1 MEELTV
7 KTFID
12 TVLSLMEHRH
22 LTVAGLEEAKE
33 PVILSELSVLDIL
46 LLLIHS
52 ETVIPSQK
60 SSRILLDILTGMG
73 YDESILVKGKGATLR
88 RTFKKKVEEENSMS
102 ETEHWKMGKTK
113 NETQNDGNDR
123 TNRTVETNLEVNEI
137 DKEGKIA
144 INQDT
149 EKDSTK
155 KSCLRNLVKIIT
167 AHRNKQDDNPAH
179 IIAIIS
185 WCLEQSGHIED
196 INILGALTAWIYS
209 CTEVNELVIQTV
221 ASSIDVSSDIIGRL
235 LNLYIIVSEMKVTG
249 AADDCIVPEDV
260 IKDVNA
266 VLEKVAITKL
276 KILEESA
283 GKNYT
288 TMRKCLTTGRYFIY
302 EGVNE

>member
-1 MEELTV
+1 MEELTI

-12 TVLSLMEHRH
+12 AVLSLMEHRQ

-33 PVILSELSVLDIL
+33 PLILSELSVLDIL

-52 ETVIPSQK
+52 ETILPSQK
-60 SSRILLDILTGMG
+60 SSRILLNILTGMG
-73 YDESILVKGKGATLR
+73 YNESILIKGKGATLR
-88 RTFKKKVEEENSMS
+88 RTFKKVVEENSAS
-102 ETEHWKMGKTK
+102 ETENWKTRKSK
-113 NETQNDGNDR
+113 IETQNDGDDI
-123 TNRTVETNLEVNEI
+123 TNRTVVTNLEEREI
-137 DKEGKIA
+137 VKESKIA

-155 KSCLRNLVKIIT
+155 KGCLRNLIKIIT
-167 AHRNKQDDNPAH
+167 SHRNKPDDNPAH
-179 IIAIIS
+179 IIAIVS

-209 CTEVNELVIQTV
+209 CTEVNELIIQTV

-235 LNLYIIVSEMKVTG
+235 LNLYIIVSEMKTTG
-249 AADDCIVPEDV
+249 AADDCIVPGDV

-266 VLEKVAITKL
+266 VLEKVAIAKL

-283 GKNYT
+283 AKNYIKL
-288 TMRKCLTTGRYFIY
+288 RKCLATGRFCRM
-302 EGVNE
+302 GVN

>member
-1 MEELTV
+1 MEELTI

-12 TVLSLMEHRH
+12 TVLSLMEHRQ

-33 PVILSELSVLDIL
+33 PLILSELSVLDIL

-88 RTFKKKVEEENSMS
+88 RTLKKRVVEENSAS
-102 ETEHWKMGKTK
+102 ETENWKIGKSK
-113 NETQNDGNDR
+113 NETQNDGDDR
-123 TNRTVETNLEVNEI
+123 INHTVETNLEDNKRV
-137 DKEGKIA
+137 KEGKIA
-144 INQDT
+144 INKDR
-149 EKDSTK
+149 EKDLTK

-167 AHRNKQDDNPAH
+167 SHRNKPDDNPAH

-196 INILGALTAWIYS
+196 IKILGALTAWIYS
-209 CTEVNELVIQTV
+209 CTEVNELIIQTV

-249 AADDCIVPEDV
+249 AADDCRVHEDV

-266 VLEKVAITKL
+266 VLEKVAIVKL

-288 TMRKCLTTGRYFIY
+288 KLRKCLAKGMSFRK
-302 EGVNE
+302 GVN